1 MHMHYIVLSDC
12 SITVH
17 LNQSCIASPR
27 IFPHHAVVVVWHILI
42 HLHQH
47 TMSIYTS
54 IHAHT
59 YLNYSSCWEVYS
71 IDYIT
76 GGIDGL
82 CIQLVES

>member
-1 MHMHYIVLSDC
+1 M
-12 SITVH
+12 SI
-17 LNQSCIASPR
+17 
-27 IFPHHAVVVVWHILI
+27 
-42 HLHQH
+42 
-47 TMSIYTS
+47 IYTS

-82 CIQLVES
+82 CIQLVESYYPISCGWSCPSGTHLRIVAQSHVYATRLGGAYGEY